1 MGKYEKLLV
10 KILRGNTDK
19 NIDFEELI
27 NLMER
32 LGFSFRITGSH
43 NIFYRDSVEEIINL
57 QPKGK
62 SAKAYQVKQV
72 REIIQ
77 TYQLDIQDN
86 ES

>member
-10 KILRGNTDK
+10 KILRGNADK

-32 LGFSFRITGSH
+32 LGFSFRITGGH
-43 NIFYRDSVEEIINL
+43 HIFYRDSVEEIINL